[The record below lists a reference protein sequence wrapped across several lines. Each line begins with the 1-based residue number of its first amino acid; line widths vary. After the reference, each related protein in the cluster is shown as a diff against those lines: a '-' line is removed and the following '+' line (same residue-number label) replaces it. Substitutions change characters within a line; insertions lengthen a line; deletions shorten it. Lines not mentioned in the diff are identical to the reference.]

1 MVRARSP
8 LITALALLCSG
19 IAISWFALAM
29 FYYHLPDGPLFDA
42 LGCFHL
48 LTFRFYYLFGLTG
61 LAGFVLSCSAFR
73 HTRSIPL
80 LLAGILSLIMSTYFS
95 ILITLLWPG
104 V

>member
-1 MVRARSP
+1 MSFGRPP
-8 LITALALLCSG
+8 LITTLALLCSG
-19 IAISWFALAM
+19 IAISWFALTLS
-29 FYYHLPDGPLFDA
+29 YYDLPDGPLFDA
-42 LGCFHL
+42 LRTFHL
-48 LTFRFYYLFGLTG
+48 LTFDLYYLFGLTG

-80 LLAGILSLIMSTYFS
+80 VLVGIVSLIMSTYFS